1 MRKSYFDDRNKLVD
15 MEILLFDKVN
25 TRRSHYD
32 IKKTLVDM
40 EITIFDKV
48 KNTF

>member
-1 MRKSYFDDRNKLVD
+1 MRKTLVD
-15 MEILLFDKVN
+15 MEIILLTRKN

-40 EITIFDKV
+40 EIILFDKV
-48 KNTF
+48 KMLF